1 MSKISDEAHE
11 SKEPEEAQTRILSD
25 IRSLNREMSHGGASH
40 LMIETDVP
48 EDGLNLAIQAL
59 KKIHQET
66 GAKNQA
72 AKITGEKL
80 NRRGIF
86 TLSDKLTGKDLI
98 IEQAGD
104 MNEAILQELNQ
115 LMARD
120 ETGMN
125 IVLIDTPERLKEL
138 YRIYPGL
145 AKRFE
150 CIRTSAAGQPETP
163 SASADSRPARP
174 VSGAADARPA
184 SAGVRPVSG
193 SGTARPVS
201 SGVRPSAGPAGRPAA
216 AGAC

>member
-98 IEQAGD
+98 I
-104 MNEAILQELNQ
+104 
-115 LMARD
+115 
-120 ETGMN
+120 
-125 IVLIDTPERLKEL
+125 
-138 YRIYPGL
+138 
-145 AKRFE
+145 
-150 CIRTSAAGQPETP
+150 
-163 SASADSRPARP
+163 
-174 VSGAADARPA
+174 
-184 SAGVRPVSG
+184 
-193 SGTARPVS
+193 
-201 SGVRPSAGPAGRPAA
+201 
-216 AGAC
+216 